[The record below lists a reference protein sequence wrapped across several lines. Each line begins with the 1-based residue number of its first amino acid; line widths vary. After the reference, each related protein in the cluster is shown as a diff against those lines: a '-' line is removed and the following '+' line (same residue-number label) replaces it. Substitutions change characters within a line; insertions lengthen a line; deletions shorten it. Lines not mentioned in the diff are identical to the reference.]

1 MLTNKLTPNQRLQRA
16 VALEG
21 IATAAEDM
29 VNKGSSPL
37 ETQTFVQGA
46 ERELARELGDTQKM
60 NEAAKVAK
68 RFKDIAG

>member
-1 MLTNKLTPNQRLQRA
+1 MLANKLTPNQRLQRA

-21 IATAAEDM
+21 IATVAEDM

-60 NEAAKVAK
+60 NEAAKAAK